1 MAGVWENGGGSA
13 RARERFLAEG
23 FADGFGGDVTDAA
36 ALDGGP
42 AAPSVRGPI
51 LDSWQRCLRVGLA
64 PQRTELPYQPEL
76 NLEDQLVRA
85 SEPVLERLHTSLAGS
100 RVSVL
105 LADAA
110 ARILIRRAGTPGL
123 RRHLDAVQLAPGF
136 SYAEDVAGTN
146 GIGTA
151 LAERR
156 PFAVLSSEHFADRL
170 QPFACAGAPVRDP
183 LSGSI
188 LGVLDLTCWQSDAH
202 PMMAALVREA
212 VADIEQELYGQYTER
227 EQALLRTFFS
237 SADRLQREQR
247 EQRAQQS
254 RRAQRSQRPQEPQ
267 RSSEPQRVQRSAAS
281 GCGIRP
287 RGALLGREDR
297 LALDD
302 AAVELLG
309 AARSAIVEVPLSN
322 GLSVTLLCRPVSGPE
337 DSSGLSVQARLP
349 YGERLRVLPG
359 ADGGSGDPGAEEAP
373 YLLLVGEP
381 GVGRLALAARQRLA
395 LVCEAGAKIGTT
407 LEVRR
412 TAEELTEVSV
422 PLFAHETTVDLWP
435 WVLDGQEE
443 PYGGGPRRMRRT
455 AVRTVRANG
464 PAQQVGSL
472 VCHPQ
477 AELTQDGRPLPRLE
491 AAGAEITVPIVARGT
506 VLGVAA
512 FRREPDA
519 PSFNDDD
526 LALAGELVNRAA
538 ICLDNASRFTREH
551 QLALTLQRSLLP
563 RALPSQRAVEAAHRY
578 LPAQGGVGGDWY
590 DVIPLSGGRVA
601 LVVGDVVGHGLHAA
615 ATMGLLRTAV
625 RNFSSLD
632 LPADE
637 LLGHLD
643 AMVDSLDQEECGAG
657 NGIGVVGATCLY
669 VVYDPVSRHCTMAS
683 AGHLPPGVVE
693 PGGAVV
699 LPQIPVGPPLGM
711 GRSTFEAVD
720 YELPEG
726 TQLVLYT
733 DGLVEDRKHDI
744 DAGLAR
750 LRAALAGPVRS
761 PERTCAWLLSELLPD
776 RPVDDV
782 ALLVARTRVTDAMH
796 VASWDV
802 PIDPAAVATVRAEAG
817 RQLKAWGLPEA
828 VFTTELI
835 VSELVTNA
843 IRHAEGP
850 VQLRLLRDSALIC
863 EVADASS
870 TSPRLRRAR
879 TTDEGGRG
887 LFLVAQ
893 LAQRW
898 GTRYTPSG
906 GKVIWAEQP
915 LTPSR

>member
-13 RARERFLAEG
+13 TARERFLAG
-23 FADGFGGDVTDAA
+23 VTSGAVTSGSVTSGAPVGGGAVGGGVVGGSAGVRGRGSGGGMAAGRAA
-36 ALDGGP
+36 ALPG
-42 AAPSVRGPI
+42 VRGPI
-51 LDSWQRCLRVGLA
+51 LDSWQRCLRVGLPPNRA
-64 PQRTELPYQPEL
+64 ELPYQPEL

-85 SEPVLERLHTSLAGS
+85 SAPVLERLQETLAGS

-110 ARILIRRAGTPGL
+110 ARILVRRAGAPGL
-123 RRHLDAVQLAPGF
+123 RQHLDAVQLAPGF

-146 GIGTA
+146 GIGTS
-151 LAERR
+151 LAEGR

-170 QPFACAGAPVRDP
+170 QAFACAGAPVRDP
-183 LSGSI
+183 LSGTI
-188 LGVLDLTCWQSDAH
+188 LGVLDLTCWQADAH
-202 PMMAALVREA
+202 PMMAALVHSA
-212 VADIEQELYGQYTER
+212 VADIEQQLYGLYAAR
-227 EQALLRTFFS
+227 EKALLRAFFG
-237 SADRLQREQR
+237 SAERSHRATGSARGGRRL
-247 EQRAQQS
+247 
-254 RRAQRSQRPQEPQ
+254 
-267 RSSEPQRVQRSAAS
+267 SA
-281 GCGIRP
+281 P
-287 RGALLGREDR
+287 LGRDDR
-297 LALDD
+297 LALDE
-302 AAVELLG
+302 AAVALVG
-309 AARSAIVEVPLSN
+309 AARSGIVEVPLSN
-322 GLSVTLLCRPVSGPE
+322 GLTATLLCRTVSGDE
-337 DSSGLSVQARLP
+337 GGSGVSVQARLSS
-349 YGERLRVLPG
+349 GERLPVLPG
-359 ADGGSGDPGAEEAP
+359 TGEPHAGEPSAGDAGDLP

-395 LVCEAGAKIGTT
+395 MICDAGARIGTT

-422 PLFAHETTVDLWP
+422 PRFAHEATVDLWA
-435 WVLDGQEE
+435 WVLDGQDE
-443 PYGGGPRRMRRT
+443 PGGGGPRRMRRT
-455 AVRTVRANG
+455 AVRTVRADG
-464 PAQQVGSL
+464 PAQPVGSL

-477 AELTQDGRPLPRLE
+477 AELTEDGRPLPRLDP
-491 AAGAEITVPIVARGT
+491 AVSTLTVPIVARGT
-506 VLGVAA
+506 VLGVAV
-512 FRREPDA
+512 FHREPGA
-519 PSFNDDD
+519 PPFDEDDRS
-526 LALAGELVNRAA
+526 LAVELVNRAA

-563 RALPSQRAVEAAHRY
+563 RALPPQRAVEVAHRY

-625 RNFSSLD
+625 RNFSALD

-637 LLGHLD
+637 LLGQLD
-643 AMVDSLDQEECGAG
+643 ALVDSLDQEESGAG
-657 NGIGVVGATCLY
+657 TGVVGATCLY

-683 AGHLPPGVVE
+683 AGHLPPGVVD
-693 PGGAVV
+693 PDGTVI
-699 LPQIPVGPPLGM
+699 LPEIPVGPPLGM
-711 GRSTFEAVD
+711 GHSPFEAVD
-720 YELPEG
+720 CELPEG
-726 TQLVLYT
+726 TGLVLYT
-733 DGLVEDRKHDI
+733 DGLVEDRKDDI

-750 LRAALAGPVRS
+750 LRAALTGPIRS
-761 PERTCAWLLSELLPD
+761 PEQTCALLISELLPD
-776 RPVDDV
+776 RPADDV
-782 ALLVARTRVTDAMH
+782 ALLVARTQVTDAMH
-796 VASWDV
+796 VASWEV
-802 PIDPAAVATVRAEAG
+802 PIDPAAVGAVRAAAG
-817 RQLKAWGLPEA
+817 RQLAAWGLSEA
-828 VFTTELI
+828 AFTTELI

-843 IRHAEGP
+843 IRHGTGP
-850 VQLRLLRDSALIC
+850 VQLRLLRDNVLIC

-915 LTPSR
+915 LPRRR

>member
-1 MAGVWENGGGSA
+1 MAGVWESGGGSA
-13 RARERFLAEG
+13 RARERFLAG
-23 FADGFGGDVTDAA
+23 ATDVASGYGRDDGGDARS
-36 ALDGGP
+36 GGGGRRP
-42 AAPSVRGPI
+42 PVRRTI
-51 LDSWQRCLRVGLA
+51 LDSWQRCLRVGLV
-64 PQRTELPYQPEL
+64 PQRSELPYRSEL
-76 NLEDQLVRA
+76 DPEDQLVRA
-85 SEPVLERLHTSLAGS
+85 SAPVLERLQENLSGS

-110 ARILIRRAGTPGL
+110 ARILVCRSGTPGL
-123 RRHLDAVQLAPGF
+123 RQHLDSVQVAPGF
-136 SYAEDVAGTN
+136 SYAEEDAGTN
-146 GIGTA
+146 GIGTS

-156 PFAVLSSEHFADRL
+156 PCTVSSSEHFTDRL
-170 QPFACAGAPVRDP
+170 QSFACAGAPVRDP

-188 LGVLDLTCWQSDAH
+188 LGILDLTCWQADAH
-202 PMMAALVREA
+202 PMMSALVREA
-212 VADIEQELYGQYTER
+212 VADIEQQLFDQYSER
-227 EQALLRTFFS
+227 ERRLLRSFFA
-237 SADRLQREQR
+237 SAG
-247 EQRAQQS
+247 
-254 RRAQRSQRPQEPQ
+254 RPY
-267 RSSEPQRVQRSAAS
+267 RTAAAGGGS
-281 GCGIRP
+281 RP
-287 RGALLGREDR
+287 RAGELGRGDR

-302 AAVELLG
+302 AAAELVG
-309 AARSAIVEVPLSN
+309 AARSGVVEVQLSN
-322 GLSVTLLCRPVSGPE
+322 GLSATLLCRTVS
-337 DSSGLSVQARLP
+337 DSEGGSGVSVQARLP
-349 YGERLRVLPG
+349 HGQRLPVLPG
-359 ADGGSGDPGAEEAP
+359 EEPPEGAAGDPS

-395 LVCEAGAKIGTT
+395 LICDAGGSIGTT

-422 PLFAHETTVDLWP
+422 PGFAHEATVDLWA

-443 PYGGGPRRMRRT
+443 PTGGGLRRMRRT
-455 AVRTVRANG
+455 ALRTVRADG
-464 PAQQVGSL
+464 PAQPVGSL
-472 VCHPQ
+472 VRHPE
-477 AELTQDGRPLPRLE
+477 AVLTPVGPDGGRPVPSLDPT
-491 AAGAEITVPIVARGT
+491 ATTITVPIVARGT

-512 FRREPDA
+512 FHRDLDA
-519 PSFNDDD
+519 PCFNDDD
-526 LALAGELVNRAA
+526 LALARELVNRAA
-538 ICLDNASRFTREH
+538 ICLDNACRYTREH

-563 RALPSQRAVEAAHRY
+563 RALPVQRAVEAAHRY

-625 RNFSSLD
+625 RNFSALD

-643 AMVDSLDQEECGAG
+643 ALVDSLDQEESVAG

-683 AGHLPPGVVE
+683 AGHLPPGVVH
-693 PGGAVV
+693 PDGTAV
-699 LPQIPVGPPLGM
+699 LPEVPVGPPLGM
-711 GRSTFEAVD
+711 GCSPFEAVD
-720 YELPEG
+720 CELPEG
-726 TQLVLYT
+726 TLLVLYT
-733 DGLVEDRKHDI
+733 DGLVEDRRHDI

-750 LRAALAGPVRS
+750 LRAVLSGPVRS
-761 PERTCAWLLSELLPD
+761 PELTCASLIAELLPD
-776 RPVDDV
+776 RPSDDV

-802 PIDPAAVATVRAEAG
+802 PIDPAAVGAVRAAAG
-817 RQLKAWGLPEA
+817 RQLAAWGLSEA
-828 VFTTELI
+828 AFTTELI

-843 IRHAEGP
+843 IRHADGP
-850 VQLRLLRDSALIC
+850 VQLRLLRDSVLIC

-898 GTRYTPSG
+898 GTRYTPTG

-915 LTPSR
+915 LAPRY

>member
-1 MAGVWENGGGSA
+1 MAGVWESGGGSA
-13 RARERFLAEG
+13 RAREGFLSGRSAG
-23 FADGFGGDVTDAA
+23 RAG
-36 ALDGGP
+36 
-42 AAPSVRGPI
+42 VRGPI
-51 LDSWQRCLRVGLA
+51 LESWQRCLRVGLA
-64 PQRTELPYQPEL
+64 PQRDELPYQPDL

-85 SEPVLERLHTSLAGS
+85 SAPVLERLQATLAGS

-105 LADAA
+105 LADSA
-110 ARILIRRAGTPGL
+110 ARILVRQAGAPGL
-123 RRHLDAVQLAPGF
+123 RQHLDAVQLAPGF
-136 SYAEDVAGTN
+136 SYAEEVAGTN

-151 LAERR
+151 LAAGR

-170 QPFACAGAPVRDP
+170 QSFACAGAPVRDP

-188 LGVLDLTCWQSDAH
+188 LGVLDLTCWQADAH
-202 PMMAALVREA
+202 PMMSALVRRA
-212 VADIEQELYGQYTER
+212 VADIEQQLYRQYSARER
-227 EQALLRTFFS
+227 ALLRGFFT
-237 SADRLQREQR
+237 SAERRQR
-247 EQRAQQS
+247 
-254 RRAQRSQRPQEPQ
+254 QRSGQPSAGGGGRPLPTT
-267 RSSEPQRVQRSAAS
+267 
-281 GCGIRP
+281 
-287 RGALLGREDR
+287 LGRDDR

-302 AAVELLG
+302 AAVTLIG
-309 AARSAIVEVPLSN
+309 AARSAVVEVPLSN
-322 GLSVTLLCRPVSGPE
+322 GLTATLLCRSISNAEGGTGV
-337 DSSGLSVQARLP
+337 SVQARLP
-349 YGERLRVLPG
+349 YGERLPVLAGAVPASADASAEPG
-359 ADGGSGDPGAEEAP
+359 VNTAPDVDPGTGSADDREP

-395 LVCEAGAKIGTT
+395 LICEAGGRIGTT

-422 PLFAHETTVDLWP
+422 PRFAHEATVDLWA

-443 PYGGGPRRMRRT
+443 PSGPGPRRMRRT
-455 AVRTVRANG
+455 AVRTVRADG
-464 PAQQVGSL
+464 PDQPLGSL
-472 VCHPQ
+472 VCPPP
-477 AELTQDGRPLPRLE
+477 AELTEDARPLPQLDPD
-491 AAGAEITVPIVARGT
+491 AWAVTVPIVARGT

-519 PSFNDDD
+519 PPFNDDD
-526 LALAGELVNRAA
+526 LTLAVELVNRAA
-538 ICLDNASRFTREH
+538 ICVDNAARFTREH

-563 RALPSQRAVEAAHRY
+563 RALPPQRAVEVAHRY

-643 AMVDSLDQEECGAG
+643 ALVDSLDQEESGAG
-657 NGIGVVGATCLY
+657 TGVVGATCLY

-683 AGHLPPGVVE
+683 AGHLPPGVVD
-693 PGGAVV
+693 PDGTVV
-699 LPQIPVGPPLGM
+699 LPEIPVGPPLGM
-711 GRSTFEAVD
+711 GHSPFEAVD
-720 YELPEG
+720 CELPEG
-726 TQLVLYT
+726 TRLVLYT
-733 DGLVEDRKHDI
+733 DGLVEDRRHDI

-750 LRAALAGPVRS
+750 LRTALAGPVRS
-761 PERTCAWLLSELLPD
+761 PERTCAYLLSELLPD
-776 RPVDDV
+776 RPADDV
-782 ALLVARTRVTDAMH
+782 ALLVARTRATDAMH
-796 VASWDV
+796 VACWDV
-802 PIDPAAVATVRAEAG
+802 PIDPVAVGTVRAAAG
-817 RQLKAWGLPEA
+817 RQLAAWGLAEA
-828 VFTTELI
+828 AFTTELI

-843 IRHAEGP
+843 IRHGDGP
-850 VQLRLLRDSALIC
+850 VQLRLIRDNVLIC

-898 GTRYTPSG
+898 GTRYTPTG

-915 LTPSR
+915 LTPRY

>member
-1 MAGVWENGGGSA
+1 MAGVWESGGGSA
-13 RARERFLAEG
+13 RARERFLASAVG
-23 FADGFGGDVTDAA
+23 AAGAAGLAGGYGRDDGDGWPGG
-36 ALDGGP
+36 GGRLP
-42 AAPSVRGPI
+42 PVRRSI
-51 LDSWQRCLRVGLA
+51 LDSWQRCLRVGLL

-76 NLEDQLVRA
+76 DPQEQLVRA
-85 SEPVLERLHTSLAGS
+85 SAPVLERLQQNISGS

-110 ARILIRRAGTPGL
+110 ARILVCRPGTPGM
-123 RRHLDAVQLAPGF
+123 RQHLDSVQVAPGF
-136 SYAEDVAGTN
+136 SYAEEDAGTN
-146 GIGTA
+146 GIGTS

-156 PFAVLSSEHFADRL
+156 LCTVSSSEHFTDRL
-170 QPFACAGAPVRDP
+170 QSFACAGAPVRDP

-188 LGVLDLTCWQSDAH
+188 LGILDLTCWHADAH
-202 PMMAALVREA
+202 PMMSALLRAA
-212 VADIEQELYGQYTER
+212 VADIERQLFEQYSER
-227 EQALLRTFFS
+227 ERRLLRSFFAS
-237 SADRLQREQR
+237 VGRPYRTMAAGDGDR
-247 EQRAQQS
+247 
-254 RRAQRSQRPQEPQ
+254 PG
-267 RSSEPQRVQRSAAS
+267 AAE
-281 GCGIRP
+281 
-287 RGALLGREDR
+287 LGRSDR

-302 AAVELLG
+302 AAAELVG

-322 GLSVTLLCRPVSGPE
+322 GLSATLLCRTVSEAEGG
-337 DSSGLSVQARLP
+337 SGVSVQARLP
-349 YGERLRVLPG
+349 HGQRLPVRPEERQPG
-359 ADGGSGDPGAEEAP
+359 DGGAGDQP

-395 LVCEAGAKIGTT
+395 LICDSGGRIGTT

-422 PLFAHETTVDLWP
+422 PGFAHEATVDLWD

-443 PYGGGPRRMRRT
+443 PTGGGPRRMRRT
-455 AVRTVRANG
+455 ALRTVRANG
-464 PAQQVGSL
+464 PAQSVGSL
-472 VCHPQ
+472 VHHPE
-477 AELTQDGRPLPRLE
+477 AELAPTGPDGGRPVPRLDPT
-491 AAGAEITVPIVARGT
+491 ATTITVPIVARGT

-512 FRREPDA
+512 FHRDLDA
-519 PSFNDDD
+519 PRFDDDD
-526 LALAGELVNRAA
+526 LSLARELVNRAA
-538 ICLDNASRFTREH
+538 ICLDNACRYTREH

-563 RALPSQRAVEAAHRY
+563 RALPAQRAVEAAHRY

-625 RNFSSLD
+625 RNFSALD

-643 AMVDSLDQEECGAG
+643 ALVDSLDQEESVAG

-669 VVYDPVSRHCTMAS
+669 VVYDPVSQHCTMAS
-683 AGHLPPGVVE
+683 AGHLPPGVVS
-693 PGGAVV
+693 PDGTAV
-699 LPQIPVGPPLGM
+699 LPEVPVGPPLGM
-711 GRSTFEAVD
+711 GRSPFEAID
-720 YELPEG
+720 CELPEG
-726 TQLVLYT
+726 TLLVLYT
-733 DGLVEDRKHDI
+733 DGLVEDRRHDI

-750 LRAALAGPVRS
+750 LRAALSGPVRS
-761 PERTCAWLLSELLPD
+761 PERTCASLIAELLPD
-776 RPVDDV
+776 RPSDDV

-802 PIDPAAVATVRAEAG
+802 PIDPAAVAAVRAAAG
-817 RQLKAWGLPEA
+817 RQLAAWGLSEA
-828 VFTTELI
+828 AFTTELI

-850 VQLRLLRDSALIC
+850 VQLRLLRDSVLIC

-915 LTPSR
+915 LTPRY

>member
-1 MAGVWENGGGSA
+1 MTGVWESSGGAA
-13 RARERFLAEG
+13 RARERFLGGA
-23 FADGFGGDVTDAA
+23 ADRGGGGRSGT
-36 ALDGGP
+36 DGGGGGGTGWDGG
-42 AAPSVRGPI
+42 AVRGSI
-51 LDSWQRCLRVGLA
+51 LDSWHRCLRVGLLPHQA
-64 PQRTELPYQPEL
+64 DLPYRAEL
-76 NLEDQLVRA
+76 DLEDQLVRA
-85 SEPVLERLHTSLAGS
+85 SEPVLERLHESLSGS

-110 ARILIRRAGTPGL
+110 ARILVRRAASPGQ
-123 RRHLDAVQLAPGF
+123 RQHLDAIQLAPGF

-146 GIGTA
+146 GIGTS

-156 PFAVLSSEHFADRL
+156 PFSVFSSEHFTDRL
-170 QPFACAGAPVRDP
+170 QSFACAGAPVRDP

-188 LGVLDLTCWQSDAH
+188 LGVLDLTCRQADAH
-202 PMMAALVREA
+202 PLMSALVRDA
-212 VADIEQELYGQYTER
+212 VADIEQRLYGQYTER
-227 EQALLRTFFS
+227 ERTLLRCFFG
-237 SADRLQREQR
+237 SAGMPAR
-247 EQRAQQS
+247 S
-254 RRAQRSQRPQEPQ
+254 RR
-267 RSSEPQRVQRSAAS
+267 S
-281 GCGIRP
+281 GR
-287 RGALLGREDR
+287 RLGRGDQ

-302 AAVELLG
+302 AAAELVG

-322 GLSVTLLCRPVSGPE
+322 GLSATLLCRTVSGPE
-337 DSSGLSVQARLP
+337 GSSGVCVQARLP
-349 YGERLRVLPG
+349 QGERLVLPT
-359 ADGGSGDPGAEEAP
+359 AEARSAETQAAEAEAAEAEAP

-395 LVCEAGAKIGTT
+395 LICEAGGHIGTT

-412 TAEELTEVSV
+412 TAEELTEISV
-422 PLFAHETTVDLWP
+422 PRFAHEATVDLWT

-443 PYGGGPRRMRRT
+443 PTCGGARLMRRT
-455 AVRTVRANG
+455 ALRSVRANA
-464 PAQQVGSL
+464 PAQSVGSL
-472 VCHPQ
+472 VRHPE
-477 AELTQDGRPLPRLE
+477 AELVPVGPDGGRPVPGLDPTAR
-491 AAGAEITVPIVARGT
+491 AITVPIVARGE

-512 FRREPDA
+512 FHRDPDA
-519 PSFNDDD
+519 PPFNDDD

-538 ICLDNASRFTREH
+538 ICLDNACRFTREH

-563 RALPSQRAVEAAHRY
+563 RALPAQRAVEAAHRY

-625 RNFSSLD
+625 RNFSALD

-643 AMVDSLDQEECGAG
+643 ALVDSLDQEESVAG

-683 AGHLPPGVVE
+683 AGHLPPCVVD
-693 PGGAVV
+693 PDGTAHFPDV
-699 LPQIPVGPPLGM
+699 PVGPPLGM
-711 GRSTFEAVD
+711 GRSPFEAVD
-720 YELPEG
+720 CELPEG

-733 DGLVEDRKHDI
+733 DGLVEDRRHDI
-744 DAGLAR
+744 DAGLDR
-750 LRAALAGPVRS
+750 LRAALGGPVRS
-761 PERTCAWLLSELLPD
+761 PELTCAGLIAELLPD
-776 RPVDDV
+776 RPADDV
-782 ALLVARTRVTDAMH
+782 ALLVARTRVTDAQH

-802 PIDPAAVATVRAEAG
+802 PVDPAAVGTVRAAAN
-817 RQLKAWGLPEA
+817 RQLAAWGLSEA
-828 VFTTELI
+828 AFTTELI

-843 IRHAEGP
+843 IRYAEGP

-915 LTPSR
+915 LTPRY

>member
-1 MAGVWENGGGSA
+1 MAGVWESSGGSA
-13 RARERFLAEG
+13 RARERFLAG
-23 FADGFGGDVTDAA
+23 VTCGDASGRSGA
-36 ALDGGP
+36 G
-42 AAPSVRGPI
+42 VRRPI
-51 LDSWQRCLRVGLA
+51 VDSWQRCLRVGLA
-64 PQRTELPYQPEL
+64 PQRVELPYQADL

-85 SEPVLERLHTSLAGS
+85 SAPVLERLQATLAGS

-110 ARILIRRAGTPGL
+110 ARILVRQAGVPGL
-123 RRHLDAVQLAPGF
+123 RQHLDAVQLAPGF

-151 LAERR
+151 LAEGR

-170 QPFACAGAPVRDP
+170 QSFACAGAPVRDP

-188 LGVLDLTCWQSDAH
+188 LGVLDLTCWQADAH
-202 PMMAALVREA
+202 PMMSALVRGA
-212 VADIEQELYGQYTER
+212 VADIEQRLYGQYTARER
-227 EQALLRTFFS
+227 ALLRAFFASVEQPPHPPHPQHPPES
-237 SADRLQREQR
+237 SQRRQPWEQR
-247 EQRAQQS
+247 QAQSQS
-254 RRAQRSQRPQEPQ
+254 QQRSPYRTAGAGRGGRRLP
-267 RSSEPQRVQRSAAS
+267 AS
-281 GCGIRP
+281 
-287 RGALLGREDR
+287 LGRDDR

-302 AAVELLG
+302 AAVALLG
-309 AARSAIVEVPLSN
+309 AARSAVVEVPLSN
-322 GLSVTLLCRPVSGPE
+322 GLTATLLCRTVS
-337 DSSGLSVQARLP
+337 SSEGGTGVSVQARLP
-349 YGERLRVLPG
+349 YGERVPMLSG
-359 ADGGSGDPGAEEAP
+359 AVAADNAGSEPVGDAP

-395 LVCEAGAKIGTT
+395 LICEAGRQIGTT

-422 PLFAHETTVDLWP
+422 PRFAHEATVDLWP

-443 PYGGGPRRMRRT
+443 PSGGPRRMRRT
-455 AVRTVRANG
+455 AARTVRANG
-464 PAQQVGSL
+464 PAQPLGSP
-472 VCHPQ
+472 VHHPQ
-477 AELTQDGRPLPRLE
+477 AELTEDGRPLPQLE
-491 AAGAEITVPIVARGT
+491 PDAFGVTVPIVARGT

-512 FRREPDA
+512 FHREPDA
-519 PSFNDDD
+519 PPFNDDD
-526 LALAGELVNRAA
+526 LSLAVELVNRAA
-538 ICLDNASRFTREH
+538 ICLDNAARFTREH

-563 RALPSQRAVEAAHRY
+563 RALPAQRAVEVAHRY

-643 AMVDSLDQEECGAG
+643 ALVDSLDQEESGA
-657 NGIGVVGATCLY
+657 GIGVVGATCLY

-683 AGHLPPGVVE
+683 AGHLPPGVVD
-693 PGGAVV
+693 PDGTVV
-699 LPQIPVGPPLGM
+699 LPEIPVGPPLGM
-711 GRSTFEAVD
+711 GHSPFEAVD
-720 YELPEG
+720 CELPEG
-726 TQLVLYT
+726 TRLVLYT
-733 DGLVEDRKHDI
+733 DGLVEDRRHDI

-750 LRAALAGPVRS
+750 LRAALSGPVRS
-761 PERTCAWLLSELLPD
+761 PERTCAHLLSELLPE
-776 RPVDDV
+776 RPADDV
-782 ALLVARTRVTDAMH
+782 ALLVARTRTIDAMH

-802 PIDPAAVATVRAEAG
+802 PIDPAAVRAVRAAAG
-817 RQLKAWGLPEA
+817 RQLAAWGMAEA
-828 VFTTELI
+828 AFTTELI

-843 IRHAEGP
+843 IRHGDGP
-850 VQLRLLRDSALIC
+850 VQLRLLRDNVLIC